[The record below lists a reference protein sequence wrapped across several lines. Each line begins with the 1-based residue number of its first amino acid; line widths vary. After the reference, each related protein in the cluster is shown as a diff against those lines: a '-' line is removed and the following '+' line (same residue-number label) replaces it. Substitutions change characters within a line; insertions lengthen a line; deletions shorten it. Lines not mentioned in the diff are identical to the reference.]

1 MATAILVLQ
10 QAFYASHL
18 LAVYIIVG
26 AIVYVSLIRLLKAP
40 DQEDY
45 QLLNQVIVRRRAKN
59 TL

>member
-18 LAVYIIVG
+18 LDVCIIVG

-45 QLLNQVIVRRRAKN
+45 QLLKEVIVRRRAKN

>member
-1 MATAILVLQ
+1 MAAAVLILQ
-10 QAFYASHL
+10 QAFYASHP

-26 AIVYVSLIRLLKAP
+26 AIIYVALIRLLKAP